1 MNKKLRLSIL
11 ICLLLFATLVQA
23 QSWRIN
29 RYEGTFGIGTTHFYG
44 DIGGTEDVNNAA
56 GFKDIQ
62 LKFTR
67 PSFAFG
73 ARYKLNS
80 TMALK
85 MNLIYAFVAG
95 NDYGARNDFRKFA
108 FTSTIFEPS
117 LQFEYYVISEKTRT
131 SSALFN
137 RRGMINNFST
147 LNFYVFG
154 GFGWAFFNPKPK
166 DGFEDDFED
175 NFSNFGLVFPVGF
188 GIKYPIDSNWSF
200 GFELSRRFTTTD
212 YIDGYHKEEFSNHN
226 DTYYFGVINAIYKFR
241 ANRKG
246 LPIIRRKGFQR

>member
-1 MNKKLRLSIL
+1 M
-11 ICLLLFATLVQA
+11 FATGIQA

-29 RYEGTFGIGTTHFYG
+29 RYEGTFGLGTTNFFG
-44 DIGGTEDVNNAA
+44 DIGGTEDVNTAL

-73 ARYKLNS
+73 ARYKLNG

-85 MNLIYAFVAG
+85 MNIIYAFIAG

-108 FTSTIFEPS
+108 FTSTIFEHS
-117 LQFEYYVISEKTRT
+117 LQFEYYVIPEKNRT

-147 LNFYVFG
+147 INLYLFT
-154 GFGWAFFNPKPK
+154 GFGYALFNPKPK
-166 DGFEDDFED
+166 DGFVDDFED
-175 NFSNFGLVFPVGF
+175 NFSNFGLVFPVGI
-188 GIKYPIDSNWSF
+188 GLKYPLDSNWSL
-200 GFELSRRFTTTD
+200 GFEMGRRFTSTD
-212 YIDGYHKEEFSNHN
+212 YIDGYHSTEYSDHN
-226 DTYYFGVINAIYKFR
+226 DTYYFGVFNAIYKIR

-246 LPIIRRKGFQR
+246 LPMLKRKGFQR